1 MEIAFYD
8 PNPRSGTPKIG
19 VIASDGSGDVRTL
32 ADGQFPSWRPASRV
46 AYVSDRDDD
55 GDSEDAN
62 LYTVDSDGSDEK
74 QITDGDAED
83 LDPDWKPQ

>member
-1 MEIAFYD
+1 
-8 PNPRSGTPKIG
+8 
-19 VIASDGSGDVRTL
+19 
-32 ADGQFPSWRPASRV
+32 
-46 AYVSDRDDD
+46 VSDRDDD
-55 GDSEDAN
+55 SDSEDAN